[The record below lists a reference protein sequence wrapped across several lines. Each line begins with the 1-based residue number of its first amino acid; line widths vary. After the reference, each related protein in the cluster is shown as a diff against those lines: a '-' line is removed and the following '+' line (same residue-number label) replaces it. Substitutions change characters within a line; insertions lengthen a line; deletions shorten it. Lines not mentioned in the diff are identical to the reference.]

1 MNEAN
6 PRPGEAAA
14 RAAGIHAP
22 TPMSPDTDTPPTP
35 SVRSP
40 LSKVTMRVSLKAP
53 TPGAGPTALAPDPR
67 RDLMIMIPPAAEVK
81 APEPVAAPAPMAPP
95 LDISPVLGG
104 QFGSM
109 NEVTSSPAPVLVRSA
124 PAQAEAS
131 PPDVEPFATPDVQ
144 PTPQSLKRS
153 AKVNRSGMLLNA
165 ACILPGIIAIVLF
178 AFMLIE

>member
-67 RDLMIMIPPAAEVK
+67 RDLMIQPAAEVK

>member
-14 RAAGIHAP
+14 RAAGINAP
-22 TPMSPDTDTPPTP
+22 TPMTPDAEHPATTST
-35 SVRSP
+35 RSP

-53 TPGAGPTALAPDPR
+53 TPGAGPSALAPDPR
-67 RDLMIMIPPAAEVK
+67 RDIIAPPAAEVT

-95 LDISPVLGG
+95 LDISPILGG

-109 NEVTSSPAPVLVRSA
+109 NEVTSSPAPVLVPST
-124 PAQAEAS
+124 PAQPQAS
-131 PPDVEPFATPDVQ
+131 TPDVEPFATPAFQ

-153 AKVNRSGMLLNA
+153 TKVNRSGMLLNA
-165 ACILPGIIAIVLF
+165 ACILLGIIAIVLF